1 MTYQNHSVSCAL
13 SCWIGAVLAGGAAA
27 GLVWYVGEFS
37 LLQAAFIGA
46 IVVAFSGALL
56 TWLLCRPLPAL
67 GEAPVPGAD
76 KAGATSAPAP
86 EPTKMPGEDA
96 SIAAD
101 PIEAAPA
108 PTVSYGAK
116 SASGSAPTPGG
127 ASAAAAPA
135 ATAAP
140 AVKPSKPLGGEAE
153 LASRKGT
160 WKYEGGAGATTAAK
174 PKPAAKEKAPA
185 KPAAAASDGDGSAPV
200 LLDGP
205 RDGGPDDLK
214 LIKGVGPGL
223 EKELHGKGV
232 YHFDQIAAWTPEEV
246 AWADQ
251 HLVRFKGRV
260 SRDSWVDQA
269 KILAA
274 GGETEFSKRSSK

>member
-27 GLVWYVGEFS
+27 GLVWFVGEFS

-46 IVVAFSGALL
+46 IVVGFAGALL

-76 KAGATSAPAP
+76 KVGATAAAAPK
-86 EPTKMPGEDA
+86 PTMMPGDDA
-96 SIAAD
+96 NVTAD
-101 PIEAAPA
+101 PIDPAPA

-116 SASGSAPTPGG
+116 P
-127 ASAAAAPA
+127 ASAAAPAPATAAPAPKAAAPA
-135 ATAAP
+135 AKETKAELKPAADPAAP
-140 AVKPSKPLGGEAE
+140 AEA
-153 LASRKGT
+153 
-160 WKYEGGAGATTAAK
+160 AA
-174 PKPAAKEKAPA
+174 PAPAAE
-185 KPAAAASDGDGSAPV
+185 GDGSKPA

-223 EKELHGKGV
+223 EKELHSKGV
-232 YHFDQIAAWTPEEV
+232 YHFDQIAAWTADEV

-274 GGETEFSKRSSK
+274 GGETEFSKRSGK